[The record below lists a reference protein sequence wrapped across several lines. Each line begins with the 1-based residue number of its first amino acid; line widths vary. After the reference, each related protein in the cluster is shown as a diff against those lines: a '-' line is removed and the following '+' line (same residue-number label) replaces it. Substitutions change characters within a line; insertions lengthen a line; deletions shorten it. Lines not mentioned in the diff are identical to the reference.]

1 MKSHRLQKMQKR
13 RASGEDK
20 IGRSRLVI
28 ARTGLVAFVASLGLL
43 CPAQAQHVPDL
54 VTPDVLRVCADP
66 ANMPFTNR
74 QGKGFENRIAAILA
88 DELKVPLR
96 YYWMPQGPGFV
107 RNSLNAKLC
116 DVIMGYTSGAD
127 IVQNSNPYY
136 RSVFTAL
143 IKSGGELSGLKQL
156 SDPRLRSKRIGVI
169 AATPPV
175 DHLEALGLGQAMKSY
190 ALLVDRRFESP
201 ADEMIADLVA
211 DRLDVAILWGPIAG
225 YGALQHEGVLTKVP
239 LVAEADR
246 PPLAFRITL
255 GIRPNEIE
263 WKHALNDVLQKR
275 QADINRVL
283 LTYGVPLLDE
293 DGRLIEEPAGEHSK
307 P

>member
-1 MKSHRLQKMQKR
+1 MKSHRLQKMPRK
-13 RASGEDK
+13 RASVVKALLSG
-20 IGRSRLVI
+20 LML
-28 ARTGLVAFVASLGLL
+28 ARAGFVALVTGGLL
-43 CPAQAQHVPDL
+43 HSAQAQHLPDL

-74 QGKGFENRIAAILA
+74 EGKGFENRIAAILA

-116 DVIMGYTSGAD
+116 DVIIGYASGAD
-127 IVQNSNPYY
+127 VVQNSNPYY
-136 RSVFTAL
+136 RSVYTAL
-143 IKSGGELSGLKQL
+143 IKSGGDLSGLKQL
-156 SDPRLRSKRIGVI
+156 SDPRLRSKRIGVT

-175 DHLEALGLGQAMKSY
+175 DHLETFGLGQNMKSY
-190 ALLVDRRFESP
+190 ALLVDRRFEDP
-201 ADEMIADLVA
+201 AEEMIADLVA

-239 LVAEADR
+239 LIAETER

-263 WKHALNDVLQKR
+263 WKHVLNAALHNR

-283 LTYGVPLLDE
+283 LSFGVPLLDD
-293 DGRLIEEPAGEHSK
+293 DGRLLEEPTAEDSK